1 MPYLAHLER
10 EGRGCKIV
18 VDGYCFGQRLLTAI
32 FHFKPYKTTEN
43 ERENERKLN
52 PCLLVLVKNP
62 NFSNPSFPEST
73 SLRATGSRTVVV
85 QKPFGVVVQKP
96 FGGRGRKKGKKKKEG
111 KKKTGTCLFLK

>member
-1 MPYLAHLER
+1 M
-10 EGRGCKIV
+10 
-18 VDGYCFGQRLLTAI
+18 TI

-62 NFSNPSFPEST
+62 SFSNPSFPEST
-73 SLRATGSRTVVV
+73 GPRAAESRTVVV

-96 FGGRGRKKGKKKKEG
+96 FGGRGRKKGEKKKEG

>member
-1 MPYLAHLER
+1 M
-10 EGRGCKIV
+10 
-18 VDGYCFGQRLLTAI
+18 TI

-62 NFSNPSFPEST
+62 SFSNPSFPEST
-73 SLRATGSRTVVV
+73 GPRAAESRT
-85 QKPFGVVVQKP
+85 VVVQKP
-96 FGGRGRKKGKKKKEG
+96 FGGRGRKKGEKKKEG